1 MCKIKVFDSLLE
13 INWLKRFGKTL
24 SMEFLISDSFLAS
37 FLIAFE
43 SYNDPFSLVIC
54 SPQNLALSPKEFC
67 MCLLICMFFKCLF
80 LFYKFTNYFIFQNF
94 NDDCFHDQ
102 ILP

>member
-1 MCKIKVFDSLLE
+1 
-13 INWLKRFGKTL
+13 
-24 SMEFLISDSFLAS
+24 MEFLISDSFLPS

-43 SYNDPFSLVIC
+43 SYNDPFFLVIC
-54 SPQNLALSPKEFC
+54 SQNLALSTKEFC

-80 LFYKFTNYFIFQNF
+80 LFINLLIFQNF
-94 NDDCFHDQ
+94 NGDYFHDQ